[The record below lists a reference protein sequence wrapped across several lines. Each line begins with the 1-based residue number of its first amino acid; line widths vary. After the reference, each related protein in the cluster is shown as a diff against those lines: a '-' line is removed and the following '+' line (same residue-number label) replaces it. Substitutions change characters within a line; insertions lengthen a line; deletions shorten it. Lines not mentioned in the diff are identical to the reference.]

1 MKKSLKRYLWTVAA
15 TVFFTLGLIM
25 AARMELLAPHH
36 RRARNP
42 EYLWKKIGVE
52 LPDTLYTLSDNN
64 LDRGAS
70 RWDNFW
76 SEVTFASPLT
86 DEQKQKL
93 DRLCKR
99 DSLHWTKET
108 EPRLCYE
115 YFDDAWGERGGVYT
129 IHCRIYEDEMFS
141 EYLVDE
147 YEGMAAK
154 TIGLLIVV
162 LMMIVLPVWGLMLG
176 IVAVEGAINKRR
188 RQKSLQNQEE

>member
-1 MKKSLKRYLWTVAA
+1 MKKPLKIYLWTVAA

-25 AARMELLAPHH
+25 AVRMELLAPHH

-42 EYLWKKIGVE
+42 
-52 LPDTLYTLSDNN
+52 TLYTLSDNN

-76 SEVTFASPLT
+76 SEAMFASPLT

-115 YFDDAWGERGGVYT
+115 YFDEACGERGGVYT

-162 LMMIVLPVWGLMLG
+162 LMMIVLPVWGLVLG

-188 RQKSLQNQEE
+188 RQKDS

>member
-1 MKKSLKRYLWTVAA
+1 MKKSLKIYLWTVAA

-25 AARMELLAPHH
+25 AVRMELLALHH

-42 EYLWKKIGVE
+42 
-52 LPDTLYTLSDNN
+52 TLYTLSDNN

-76 SEVTFASPLT
+76 SEAMFACPLT

-115 YFDDAWGERGGVYT
+115 YFDEACGERGASIQSIAEYT
-129 IHCRIYEDEMFS
+129 
-141 EYLVDE
+141 
-147 YEGMAAK
+147 K
-154 TIGLLIVV
+154 TRCSANIWWTSTKEWLRK
-162 LMMIVLPVWGLMLG
+162 P
-176 IVAVEGAINKRR
+176 
-188 RQKSLQNQEE
+188 